1 MQVSRL
7 PLATV
12 PYQSILLLLWTVALV
27 AHSQS
32 ITDKYWEARDR
43 FKTKFLYEGLGPGEG
58 YAATAIVR
66 DRHALIRYYGDN
78 TTYHGWYLGVLATE
92 FAWLR
97 KSGNEKKYENTL
109 KELYEALAAIDRLDS
124 MAETYFTNDL
134 GAHGKPALNGFFI
147 RDDITKEIARKHG
160 WQGGLLSDY
169 ELGCSHHPGEKGLR
183 DNEMS
188 QDQAIH
194 LLLGLR
200 LVYHFLDDTTVFA
213 GRLIKEWARQI
224 AVRIIRYIGSNDWR
238 IHNPVTGRKVYR
250 GPDAR
255 LFSLGFVKTIR
266 QFQGAEPAPPTWY
279 SRILWPWLRTTLVP
293 VYFNRAMI
301 MILGVTGNA
310 YGNPVTA
317 RRFLCANARL
327 WKKEIYPLIHEV
339 LEPQV
344 TIRCRCTQKDH
355 LRSLLASADSTAFRS
370 YGAYGWNT
378 TNRWLA
384 SAKTYTSY
392 DGFFENKEVTGLD
405 FMLLHNLYRLRF
417 PIED

>member
-1 MQVSRL
+1 MNVFRF
-7 PLATV
+7 
-12 PYQSILLLLWTVALV
+12 LLLTEVLLILF
-27 AHSQS
+27 S
-32 ITDKYWEARDR
+32 IKLHGQTFSEKYQEARIRLKNR
-43 FKTKFLYEGLGPGEG
+43 FVFEGLGPGEG

-66 DRHALIRYYGDN
+66 DRNAMVRYYGDN

-92 FAWLR
+92 YALLKQTKGPFQ
-97 KSGNEKKYENTL
+97 NTL

-124 MAETYFTNDL
+124 TAEPYFTDSR
-134 GAHGKPALNGFFI
+134 GAHGRPALNGFFI
-147 RDDITKEIARKHG
+147 RDDITEPLARRNG
-160 WQGGLLSDY
+160 WQGKLLSDY
-169 ELGCSHHPGEKGLR
+169 ELGCSHHPGEKGMR

-200 LVYHFLDDTTVFA
+200 LVHHFLDDSASFNK
-213 GRLIKEWARQI
+213 RLLKEWSRQI
-224 AVRIIRYIGSNDWR
+224 AVRIIRYIGGDGW
-238 IHNPVTGRKVYR
+238 IIYNPVTGRKVYR

-266 QFQGAEPAPPTWY
+266 YFHGEAPRRPVWY
-279 SRILWPWLRTTLVP
+279 SRLLWPWLRTTLVP

-310 YGNPVTA
+310 YGKPATT
-317 RRFLCANARL
+317 RRFLCANGRA
-327 WKKEIYPLIHEV
+327 WKKEIYPLIHECF
-339 LEPQV
+339 EPQV
-344 TIRCRCTQKDH
+344 QIRCTCTQEAH
-355 LRSLLASADSTAFRS
+355 LRQMLESADSTAFRS

-384 SAKTYTSY
+384 PAKTYKTY
-392 DGFFENKEVTGLD
+392 DGFFELKEVTGLD

-417 PIED
+417 PLKD